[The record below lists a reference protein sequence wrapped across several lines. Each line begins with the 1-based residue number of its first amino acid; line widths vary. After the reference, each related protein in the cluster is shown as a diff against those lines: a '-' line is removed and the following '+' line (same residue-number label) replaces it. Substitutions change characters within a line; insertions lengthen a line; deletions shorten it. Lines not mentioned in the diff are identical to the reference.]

1 MKDKKNIGS
10 KIAIGIISLV
20 VLVVVCLSPNLIGRL
35 LGSVNSVDT
44 SSGEGIKTGVVI
56 DTNLI
61 LDSSNEVTL
70 KIYNGAESDIT
81 VNSYIWRNTCKFG
94 CDSENFNVINL
105 DTPITIKANS
115 EEQYVISDAK
125 SKVSALDNNGM
136 ADVGVQYV
144 LDDKI
149 YNLFSFVGDFPGF
162 TASMNSS
169 GEQLTSEE
177 FVFQSKHNAEGKDDI
192 FVTLS
197 DNDIHMDITEDLSSL
212 NLTYKLKSDF
222 SNSWTF
228 ESPIKESAFAANMFG
243 EPNKSNIKDFLYV
256 RTNDESISG
265 KGAFDYS
272 SGKQFSINGTP
283 KHVMTHQTIIPTF
296 YFQQYKNKTF
306 GGVEYR
312 YVSDLQEDYL
322 SVKIPQFSLTV
333 YDKSGLLTAANNA
346 IEKIKSYAEEDVDF
360 DSWYNYILTFSN
372 ASELY
377 SSRDFYEYC
386 NLDGNCERKEVTQAE
401 IDRVIDE
408 LNNYTFQK
416 KASADYTAYNE
427 LVSKIESKQESW
439 YTQESYAKFKVVY
452 DERSNYQDIT
462 EAYQSKLNNYVK
474 KLQDAFSEL
483 EMLDADYSAVDAA
496 ITSANLI
503 TNKTEDGKYDRY
515 TEESWNALLDAIN
528 GVDRSLKI
536 ENQDIVNGYAVAISN
551 AQAGLVEADAIYDD
565 LNEIIAQYRD
575 TEAYINNWY
584 TDETKNPVEDYLK
597 KITFDKKIT
606 EQMVVDTWV
615 EELTPLVEAL
625 KLKKALGYLDADNYK
640 PFEGALS
647 VEGYIN
653 YLRNLDRSL
662 YTEETLESIDDIINM
677 YEDGTDE
684 MLNLTIDRQEDLDE
698 LLKEFDNIIKFYL
711 EKKPGDYTELC
722 EYYKEAL
729 ELNLDYYEDV
739 SDLRQALWDINWDYK
754 IDEQDKIDE
763 ETENL
768 RKIINNLVMKSADY
782 TEFNKAYEK
791 AKALNAN
798 YYVDFS
804 KVQVAITNAN
814 KATGLKIDK
823 QSVVDEATNALNE
836 AISNLTLKDADY
848 SKINTLKSVI
858 EQLDE
863 SKYTN
868 FDIVKKALNAVEY
881 GKKANEQKLV
891 DQMYN
896 ELKNA
901 YDNLKKTRANY
912 SELEKAVE
920 NAKKYEPNKNNYVN
934 YSEVE
939 KIINSINYTLSWED
953 QDKVDDLTKKIND
966 AISNLRKKPANY
978 SELSNILSKIP
989 SDYSDYELSLKNQI
1003 KNFLEKT
1010 KKLSNN
1016 LTYDEQEI
1024 IDNLVRQGNELVQ
1037 KISLAD
1043 KNNNNVND
1051 NNENLNSDII
1061 LSYLK
1066 VNNNKVDIKQLP
1078 FKYTVEYDV
1087 VEAKIDVGLVSNSST
1102 SKVYGGNV
1110 LMPGDNNIT
1119 IVVTTKDGKTYTYML
1134 IVTRKT
1140 TSDYLSDLSVKGNDI
1155 EFIKTKQEYTV
1166 KVDKKTNKLDLSA
1179 IAEDENATVNIKGN
1193 KNIKNGSKV
1202 TIEVKSTDGSV
1213 RVYTLNVQKTGSVDV
1228 GIILIL
1234 IMILAILAAI
1244 FKYVQEK
1251 QKVNKNIE

>member
-10 KIAIGIISLV
+10 KIAIVIISLV

-125 SKVSALDNNGM
+125 SKVSALDNNGV

-144 LDDKI
+144 LEGKV
-149 YNLFSFVGDFPGF
+149 YNLFSFVGNLSDFNPNL
-162 TASMNSS
+162 NS
-169 GEQLTSEE
+169 GVEEQTSEE
-177 FVFQSKHNAEGKDDI
+177 FVFQSKHNTEGKDDI

-197 DNDIHMDITEDLSSL
+197 DNDIHMDISEDLSSL

-346 IEKIKSYAEEDVDF
+346 IERIKSYAEEDVDF
-360 DSWYNYILTFSN
+360 DSWYNYAYLVYQN
-372 ASELY
+372 AFNLY
-377 SSRDFYEYC
+377 ESRDFYGYC
-386 NLDGNCERKEVTQAE
+386 STPFEGCETKEITQAE

-439 YTQESYAKFKVVY
+439 YTPESYAKFKVVY

-503 TNKTEDGKYDRY
+503 NNKTEDGKYDKY

-606 EQMVVDTWV
+606 EQAIVDTWV

-662 YTEETLESIDDIINM
+662 YTEETLEGVDDIINM

-684 MLNLTIDRQEDLDE
+684 IFNLTIDRQEEMDE
-698 LLKEFDNIIKFYL
+698 FLKEFDFVIKYNL

-722 EYYKEAL
+722 KYYKEAL

-739 SDLRQALWDINWDYK
+739 FDLRQALWDINWDYK

-763 ETENL
+763 EAENL
-768 RKIINNLVMKSADY
+768 RKIINNLVMKLADY

-791 AKALNAN
+791 AKSLNAN

-804 KVQVAITNAN
+804 KVQVAIANAN

-823 QSVVDEATNALNE
+823 QAIVDEATNSLNE
-836 AISNLTLKDADY
+836 AMNNLALKDADY

-868 FDIVKKALNAVEY
+868 FEIVKKALNAVEY

-901 YDNLKKTRANY
+901 YDNLQKTRANY

-920 NAKKYEPNKNNYVN
+920 NAKKYEPNKNNYTN
-934 YSEVE
+934 YSELE
-939 KIINSINYTLSWED
+939 KIINSINYTLSWEN
-953 QDKVDDLTKKIND
+953 QDKVDNLTKKIND
-966 AISNLRKKPANY
+966 AVSNLRKKSADY
-978 SELSNILSKIP
+978 SELSNVLSKIP
-989 SDYSDYELSLKNQI
+989 SDYSEFDKALQNEIKSLLNEARALPSDLKIDEQSKIDALVSKI
-1003 KNFLEKT
+1003 KLLLEK
-1010 KKLSNN
+1010 LPSSNINENSNN
-1016 LTYDEQEI
+1016 
-1024 IDNLVRQGNELVQ
+1024 VV
-1037 KISLAD
+1037 
-1043 KNNNNVND
+1043 
-1051 NNENLNSDII
+1051 

-1066 VNNNKVDIKQLP
+1066 VNGNKVNISKAP
-1078 FKYTVEYDV
+1078 FKYTVEYGV
-1087 VEAKIDVGLVSNSST
+1087 VEAKIDVGLASSSST

-1119 IVVTTKDGKTYTYML
+1119 IVVTTKDGKTYTYTL
-1134 IVTRKT
+1134 IVTRKIA
-1140 TSDYLSDLSVKGNDI
+1140 SDYLSDLSVKGNDI
-1155 EFIKTKQEYTV
+1155 EFSKTKQEYTV

-1179 IAEDENATVNIKGN
+1179 IAEDENAKVNIKGN

-1202 TIEVKSTDGSV
+1202 TIEVESTDGSV

-1244 FKYVQEK
+1244 FKFVQEK
-1251 QKVNKNIE
+1251 QKVNKNVE